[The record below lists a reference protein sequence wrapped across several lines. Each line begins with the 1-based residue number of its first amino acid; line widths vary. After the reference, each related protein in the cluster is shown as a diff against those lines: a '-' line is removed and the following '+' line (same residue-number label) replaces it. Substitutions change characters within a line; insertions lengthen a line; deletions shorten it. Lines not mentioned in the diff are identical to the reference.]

1 MTTIKEKE
9 KEKSNGASKAGSTHM
24 PTGGV
29 QRAGGDHGAAVAPF
43 DRSDWFADELE
54 RFFENFG
61 FGFGRSGL
69 PGLFRTM
76 QWPAGYEGRG
86 ATAMWS
92 PRIEVVHHGDQ
103 YVVSAALPGMNKDD
117 IKVDIHDGMLTIHG
131 ERKDAHE
138 DKSKG
143 HYHSEW
149 SYGAF
154 YRAVP
159 LPDNAALDKADVTFK
174 DGVLKVTVPVPEV
187 SKPAPRRLEI
197 KG

>member
-1 MTTIKEKE
+1 M
-9 KEKSNGASKAGSTHM
+9 AM
-24 PTGGV
+24 
-29 QRAGGDHGAAVAPF
+29 APF
-43 DRSDWFADELE
+43 RRPDWFADEME

-61 FGFGRSGL
+61 FGFGRSGV
-69 PGLFRTM
+69 PGLFRNMT
-76 QWPAGYEGRG
+76 WPVQGFEGRG
-86 ATAMWS
+86 AIAPWA
-92 PRIEVVHHGDQ
+92 PRIEVVHKGNQ
-103 YVVSAALPGMNKDD
+103 YVVSAALPGMHKDD

-131 ERKDAHE
+131 ERKDMHE

-143 HYHSEW
+143 HYHTEW

-159 LPDNAALDKADVTFK
+159 LPEGAAVDKADVTFK
-174 DGVLKVTVPVPEV
+174 DGVLTATVPVPEV